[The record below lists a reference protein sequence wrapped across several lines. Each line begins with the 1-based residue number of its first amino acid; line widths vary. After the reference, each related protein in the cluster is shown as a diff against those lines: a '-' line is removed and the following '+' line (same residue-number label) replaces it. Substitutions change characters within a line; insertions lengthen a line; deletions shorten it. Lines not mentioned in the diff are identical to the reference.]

1 MAPLERRNFLAWLGA
16 SAAMGLATACHA
28 APATKARSFPVTK
41 SDAQWRKLLTADQYA
56 ILRKEGTERPFSSP
70 LDKERRKG
78 VFVCAADRNPLYSSA
93 TKFDSRTGWPSFW
106 KPLAGAIVTHKGPIF
121 DPRVEVL
128 CAQCGGHLGHVF
140 EDGPKPTGLRYCMN
154 GDAMLFVPA
163 KA

>member
-16 SAAMGLATACHA
+16 SAAMGLETACHA

-154 GDAMLFVPA
+154 GDAMLFLPV